1 MRDNRKKI
9 IEFLQTQGKA
19 REETRA
25 VVIGAGSFEIFDL
38 INTLVDA
45 GVLKQDGDTF
55 LLTTNYLLKADE
67 PLPLDTQAR
76 LLSALLDIYTSHGWV
91 GRLTLANWLGVDVFR
106 VRGLQRTLVKQ
117 RRLRLDKHGRYA
129 LVRKRSA
136 AA

>member
-1 MRDNRKKI
+1 MSDDRKKI

-19 REETRA
+19 RKETLA
-25 VVIGAGSFEIFDL
+25 DVIGAGSSEVFNL
-38 INTLVDA
+38 INRLIDD

-55 LLTTNYLLKADE
+55 RLTTNYLLKADE

-76 LLSALLDIYTSHGWV
+76 LLSALLAIYTEHGWV

-106 VRGLQRTLVKQ
+106 VRGLQRTLVRQ
-117 RRLRLDKHGRYA
+117 RMLRLGKDGRYA